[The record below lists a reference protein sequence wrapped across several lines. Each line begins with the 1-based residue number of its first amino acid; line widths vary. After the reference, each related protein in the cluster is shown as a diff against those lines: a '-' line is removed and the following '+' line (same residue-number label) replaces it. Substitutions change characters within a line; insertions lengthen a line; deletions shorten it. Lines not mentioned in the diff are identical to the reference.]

1 MPNTSHQGDIMSN
14 QTGTDRLSTLERQV
28 RWQRRML
35 VAGILV
41 VGVMGFRRQP
51 TTSDEVRT
59 RRLVVVDDS
68 GRARVVIDQ
77 DPATTDRRSRSAG
90 VTLYDSTGAER
101 GGMSTMDDGGVVMAL
116 DAPMGVGSPMR
127 DRIGLVVNPDG
138 SSYVMLIDNETRAV
152 AKLQSDGKGGGGV
165 QVFKWE
171 ESPSVVRIRT
181 LTYDGERRDSAG
193 FSPQR

>member
-1 MPNTSHQGDIMSN
+1 MRAPS
-14 QTGTDRLSTLERQV
+14 TDERIFNLERQLQ
-28 RWQRRML
+28 WQRRALIGSLGL
-35 VAGILV
+35 VAVL
-41 VGVMGFRRQP
+41 GFRRQP
-51 TTSDEVRT
+51 TTVDELRT

-138 SSYVMLIDNETRAV
+138 SSHVMLIDNETRAV
-152 AKLQSDGKGGGGV
+152 AKLHSDGKGGGGV

-181 LTYDGERRDSAG
+181 LTYDGERRDSVARG
-193 FSPQR
+193 PKR

>member
-1 MPNTSHQGDIMSN
+1 MTTLHIRRHIVRAPS
-14 QTGTDRLSTLERQV
+14 TDERIFNLERQLQ
-28 RWQRRML
+28 WQRRALIGSLGL
-35 VAGILV
+35 VAVL
-41 VGVMGFRRQP
+41 GFRRQP
-51 TTSDEVRT
+51 TTVDELRT

-138 SSYVMLIDNETRAV
+138 SSHVMLIDNETRAV
-152 AKLQSDGKGGGGV
+152 AKLHSDGKGGGGV

-181 LTYDGERRDSAG
+181 LTYDGERRDSVARG
-193 FSPQR
+193 PKR